1 MITGF
6 FGDFFSSAFLFKMNS
21 LFSLRLSS
29 ASASL
34 LASRSRV
41 FSPRVLFSAQTG
53 TVSPATAPVTPIE
66 KKLADETLTLQAE
79 ALRKLDPATLKD
91 GKAVPAKIA
100 ALAEAVVALN
110 LIEAMQLSEVLKA
123 KLGVSDM
130 AMPMMHSGGMAPP
143 AAAAPVAVAAAAPAA
158 AAAPPKEEKA
168 HVDIKLKAFKPEN
181 KIKVIKEV
189 RAVTN
194 LGLKEAMDLVESAP
208 CTLMTKVKK
217 EEALKIIEKL
227 KTETGAELE
236 LA

>member
-1 MITGF
+1 
-6 FGDFFSSAFLFKMNS
+6 
-21 LFSLRLSS
+21 
-29 ASASL
+29 
-34 LASRSRV
+34 
-41 FSPRVLFSAQTG
+41 
-53 TVSPATAPVTPIE
+53 
-66 KKLADETLTLQAE
+66 LADETLTLQAE

-100 ALAEAVVALN
+100 ALAEAVVSLN

-130 AMPMMHSGGMAPP
+130 AMPMMHSGGGM
-143 AAAAPVAVAAAAPAA
+143 AAPAAAAPAA
-158 AAAPPKEEKA
+158 APVAAAAAASPAAAAAAAPAKEEKA

-189 RAVTN
+189 RVVTN
-194 LGLKEAMDLVESAP
+194 LGLKEAKDLVESAP

-227 KTETGAELE
+227 KAETGAELE

>member
-1 MITGF
+1 
-6 FGDFFSSAFLFKMNS
+6 
-21 LFSLRLSS
+21 
-29 ASASL
+29 
-34 LASRSRV
+34 
-41 FSPRVLFSAQTG
+41 
-53 TVSPATAPVTPIE
+53 
-66 KKLADETLTLQAE
+66 LADETLTLQAE

-100 ALAEAVVALN
+100 ALAEAVVSLN

-130 AMPMMHSGGMAPP
+130 AMPMMHSGGGMAAP
-143 AAAAPVAVAAAAPAA
+143 AAAAPAAAPAA
-158 AAAPPKEEKA
+158 AAAAAAPAKEEKA

-189 RAVTN
+189 RVVTN
-194 LGLKEAMDLVESAP
+194 LGLKEAKDLVESAP

-227 KTETGAELE
+227 KAETGAELE

>member
-1 MITGF
+1 
-6 FGDFFSSAFLFKMNS
+6 MNS
-21 LFSLRLSS
+21 LFSSSLRLSS

-41 FSPRVLFSAQTG
+41 FSPRVLFSAQSSTG
-53 TVSPATAPVTPIE
+53 SAATSPATPIE

-130 AMPMMHSGGMAPP
+130 AMPMMHSGGMAAP
-143 AAAAPVAVAAAAPAA
+143 AAAAPVAAAAAAPAA
-158 AAAPPKEEKA
+158 TAAAAPAAPPKEEKA

-194 LGLKEAMDLVESAP
+194 LGLKEAKDLVESAP

>member
-1 MITGF
+1 M
-6 FGDFFSSAFLFKMNS
+6 SAPLI
-21 LFSLRLSS
+21 LLRRSS
-29 ASASL
+29 ASASSL
-34 LASRSRV
+34 LARRSRCF
-41 FSPRVLFSAQTG
+41 FSPRADSFFSTQAA
-53 TVSPATAPVTPIE
+53 SAPATPIE

-100 ALAEAVVALN
+100 ALAEAVVSLN

-130 AMPMMHSGGMAPP
+130 AMPMMHSGGGM
-143 AAAAPVAVAAAAPAA
+143 AAPAAAAPAA
-158 AAAPPKEEKA
+158 APVAAAAAASPAAAAAAAPAKEEKA

-189 RAVTN
+189 RVVTN
-194 LGLKEAMDLVESAP
+194 LGLKEAKDLVESAP

-227 KTETGAELE
+227 KAETGAELE

>member
-1 MITGF
+1 MSATLNLLRR
-6 FGDFFSSAFLFKMNS
+6 SSSSISS
-21 LFSLRLSS
+21 LVASS
-29 ASASL
+29 
-34 LASRSRV
+34 SRV
-41 FSPRVLFSAQTG
+41 FSPRAVLFSTQAAST
-53 TVSPATAPVTPIE
+53 PATPIE

-100 ALAEAVVALN
+100 ALAEAVVSLN

-130 AMPMMHSGGMAPP
+130 AMPMMHAGAMAAP
-143 AAAAPVAVAAAAPAA
+143 AAAAPAAAPAAAAAAAPAA
-158 AAAPPKEEKA
+158 AAAAPVKEEKA

-194 LGLKEAMDLVESAP
+194 LGLKEAKDLVESAP

-217 EEALKIIEKL
+217 EEALKIMEKL
-227 KTETGAELE
+227 KAETGAELE